1 MRDDFSVF
9 WRNDEYT
16 RELFF
21 DLLTRSEQDTYDDDF
36 LLQLAAYREAG
47 GDAAHADIFAAQY
60 LLHHGDAENAA
71 VCGERA
77 YEKRPV
83 SLEVWRIL
91 AAAYSSLGRDADATV
106 MRGYA
111 YRLYR
116 RQSHLSLQLTEENM
130 QTCLNRLSL
139 ALCPGN
145 YAPLVPQRARLDAC
159 GLQFESNVFV
169 GEALPQEKDT
179 DALPFWSALYTE
191 SEYLSDRAVMLEVIR
206 GNDAFLHAGYKDMV
220 FQLQRAQEVTVP
232 TVINVLEGNPQIIPI
247 AGTTEGQRLLVQTA
261 QEARPACLGKW
272 SFSYFRIDEPVTIRT
287 EDESPYV
294 LGTPIPLEHSTRR
307 KKLVLNILLDGLSW
321 PVVREHFSDAMPN
334 IAAFFSEGTIF
345 DQHFAGSEY
354 TFPSLPSIATGRYP
368 HHTQIFN
375 EKNSHELP
383 LTQKTISEQMK
394 TLGYLCCAP
403 LATGDS
409 IYSGAL
415 RGYDQ
420 LTVNAGKAPACV
432 GVERTIRQLEA
443 FRECDL
449 CLFLHTTDVH
459 PWNGVD
465 YKFATEV
472 ETHLSLDDRLFPLEK
487 NGLSVRLPDFPIYRQ
502 QFWAELRH
510 VDRSIGQL
518 LSYVAAHYAEDDYIV
533 NLYSDHGTSI
543 FSPPPP
549 SGRIDVVSECSTAAA
564 WMMRGAGVPAGAVV
578 HDLTSA
584 VDIYPTLGHL
594 CGFSS
599 ADDIDGHLPAIFGGT
614 ARDAVYSAS
623 QYPGQ
628 TYKLAVRTHD
638 HTMRVETREPVDEDG
653 TVNFEQAVVGIYPRG
668 HELDENYAM
677 DSTELRAFFY
687 PRARNFV
694 RETAN
699 NGEFWP
705 AMRKARP
712 EWFGGST

>member
-1 MRDDFSVF
+1 M
-9 WRNDEYT
+9 
-16 RELFF
+16 
-21 DLLTRSEQDTYDDDF
+21 
-36 LLQLAAYREAG
+36 
-47 GDAAHADIFAAQY
+47 
-60 LLHHGDAENAA
+60 
-71 VCGERA
+71 
-77 YEKRPV
+77 
-83 SLEVWRIL
+83 
-91 AAAYSSLGRDADATV
+91 
-106 MRGYA
+106 
-111 YRLYR
+111 
-116 RQSHLSLQLTEENM
+116 
-130 QTCLNRLSL
+130 
-139 ALCPGN
+139 
-145 YAPLVPQRARLDAC
+145 
-159 GLQFESNVFV
+159 
-169 GEALPQEKDT
+169 
-179 DALPFWSALYTE
+179 
-191 SEYLSDRAVMLEVIR
+191 
-206 GNDAFLHAGYKDMV
+206 
-220 FQLQRAQEVTVP
+220 
-232 TVINVLEGNPQIIPI
+232 
-247 AGTTEGQRLLVQTA
+247 
-261 QEARPACLGKW
+261 
-272 SFSYFRIDEPVTIRT
+272 
-287 EDESPYV
+287 
-294 LGTPIPLEHSTRR
+294 LGTPIPLGHSTRR

-334 IAAFFSEGTIF
+334 IAAFFSEGTVF

-443 FRECDL
+443 FWECDL

-472 ETHLSLDDRLFPLEK
+472 ETHLPLDDRLFPLEK

-549 SGRIDVVSECSTAAA
+549 GGRIDVVSECSTAAA

-668 HELDENYAM
+668 HELDENYAV